1 MTVSGELELNQNRH
15 QIVNM
20 RITAVLFVD
29 GFLNRRNIMLK
40 LILLLLLQV
49 VSPLA
54 FLNQL
59 VR

>member
-20 RITAVLFVD
+20 RITVVLFVD